1 MENSYSF
8 DNNGIRID
16 HTTITPRYSVTNEE
30 SLNAGVDYL
39 NQHGYAVFSDVLTE
53 EEVNFNKSLL
63 WNFFENIP
71 GRSIRRDDPS
81 TWSNNW

>member
-1 MENSYSF
+1 MPYSF

-16 HTTITPRYSVTNEE
+16 HTAITPRYSVTNDE
-30 SLNAGVDYL
+30 SLNAGVAYL
-39 NQHGYAVFSDVLTE
+39 NENGYAVFSDVLTE
-53 EEVNFNKSLL
+53 DEINFNKDLL

-71 GRSIRRDDPS
+71 GRNIRRNDPS